1 MNFSE
6 EINQYLKGK
15 LFSNALYV
23 NFSPNKFLLQSRI
36 KKISGIVKDKNII
49 HLGCADH
56 LDLIE
61 YKMKRGKWLHG
72 LLIETTNQCIGIDI
86 NSEAINYLKEKHN
99 IPNIYCKNIE
109 DDNDIEGILGDTKW
123 DFLLLG
129 EIIEHMN
136 NPVAFLQHLHEKFK
150 GKTDR
155 IIITAPN
162 VYNIFNA
169 KKIRKNMEV
178 INTDHRYWFSP
189 YTLTKVV
196 MESGFSDCDLCFVEH
211 VKLPL
216 ITEVRKQIYKILKR
230 PLYLNASY
238 YSTLVIVAKF

>member
-1 MNFSE
+1 MYFNE

-23 NFSPNKFLLQSRI
+23 NFSPDKFLLQSRLE
-36 KKISGIVKDKNII
+36 KLSAIVKGKNII

-72 LLIETTNQCIGIDI
+72 LLLQNTKKCIGIDI
-86 NSEAINYLKEKHN
+86 NREAINYLKEKHR
-99 IPNIYCKNIE
+99 IPDLHCINLE
-109 DDNDIEGILGDTKW
+109 DEKDIDGILGNTKW
-123 DFLLLG
+123 DYLLLG
-129 EIIEHMN
+129 ELIEHMN

-150 GKTDR
+150 ANTDK

-211 VKLPL
+211 VKLPF
-216 ITEVRKQIYKILKR
+216 ITEVRKQIYKILKK

-238 YSTLVIVAKF
+238 YSTLVLTAKF